1 MMSSSKTEQERKKD
15 MQKEMQKEVRRVHTK
30 SSLWKKIKTQ
40 RYLLLLLLP
49 GLIYY
54 AIFRYYPM
62 YGTIIAFKDFDFRK
76 GILGSD
82 WVGFKY
88 FKQFITGPYF
98 FRLVKNTFVISFLD
112 LIFSFPAPII
122 FAILLNEVRSRKYK
136 KVVQTVSYLPH
147 FISTVI
153 LVGLMK
159 TMFSPNG
166 GVVNNIIGA
175 FGAEP
180 INFFMEKSW
189 FRTLYIGSG
198 IWQGFGWG
206 SIIYLAAIAGI
217 DTQLYEAAH
226 IDGAGRFRCM
236 WNITLPSIRPT
247 IVIMLIMRLGRLLSV
262 GFEKIILMY
271 SPATYEVSD
280 VISSY
285 VYRYGILNA
294 NYSFGAA
301 VDLMN
306 SVVALVLI
314 AVTNK
319 ISQKLSDTSL
329 W

>member
-1 MMSSSKTEQERKKD
+1 M
-15 MQKEMQKEVRRVHTK
+15 RRVSTK
-30 SSLWKKIKTQ
+30 SNTWKQIKTQ

-62 YGTIIAFKDFDFRK
+62 YGTVIAFKDFDFRA

-82 WVGFKY
+82 WVGLKF
-88 FKQFITGPYF
+88 FKQFVTGPYF

-112 LIFSFPAPII
+112 LLFSFPAPII
-122 FAILLNEVRSRKYK
+122 FALLLNEVRAKKYK

-147 FISTVI
+147 FISVVI

-166 GVVNNIIGA
+166 GVINNIIEL
-175 FGAEP
+175 FGGES
-180 INFFMEKSW
+180 INFFMEKGW
-189 FRTLYIGSG
+189 FRPLYVGSG

-206 SIIYLAAIAGI
+206 SIIYLASIAGI

-280 VISSY
+280 VVSSY
-285 VYRYGILNA
+285 VYRYGILKA

-306 SVVALVLI
+306 SLVALVLI
-314 AVTNK
+314 VVTNK

>member
-1 MMSSSKTEQERKKD
+1 MQKD
-15 MQKEMQKEVRRVHTK
+15 MRRVHTK
-30 SSLWKKIKTQ
+30 SGLWKQIKSQ

-62 YGTIIAFKDFDFRK
+62 YGATIAFKKFDFRA
-76 GILGSD
+76 GIMGSE
-82 WVGFKY
+82 WVGLKY
-88 FKQFITGPYF
+88 FEQFVTGPYF
-98 FRLVKNTFVISFLD
+98 WRLVKNTFAISFLD

-122 FAILLNEVRSRKYK
+122 FAILLNEVRSKKYK

-166 GVVNNIIGA
+166 GVINNIIGM

-189 FRTLYIGSG
+189 FRTLYVGSG

-226 IDGAGRFRCM
+226 MDGAGRFRCM

-314 AVTNK
+314 VVTNM
-319 ISQKLSDTSL
+319 ISRKLSDTSL

>member
-1 MMSSSKTEQERKKD
+1 MQQASKQNA
-15 MQKEMQKEVRRVHTK
+15 
-30 SSLWKKIKTQ
+30 LWKKIKAQ

-54 AIFRYYPM
+54 VIFRYYPM
-62 YGTIIAFKDFDFRK
+62 YGATIAFKDFDFRA
-76 GILGSD
+76 GIADSE
-82 WVGFKY
+82 WVGLKY
-88 FKQFITGPYF
+88 FKQFIEGPYF
-98 FRLVKNTFVISFLD
+98 FRLVKNTFLISFYD

-122 FAILLNEVRSRKYK
+122 FALMLNEVRSKRYK

-147 FISTVI
+147 FISVVI

-166 GVVNNIIGA
+166 GVVNSIIEA
-175 FGAEP
+175 FGGEP

-189 FRTLYIGSG
+189 FRTLYVGSG

-206 SIIYLAAIAGI
+206 SIIYLATIAGI

-226 IDGAGRFRCM
+226 MDGAGRFRCM
-236 WNITLPSIRPT
+236 WNITLPCIKPT
-247 IVIMLIMRLGRLLSV
+247 IVIMLILRLGRLLSV

-285 VYRYGILNA
+285 VYRYGIMQA
-294 NYSFGAA
+294 NYSFGTA

-314 AVTNK
+314 VITNK
-319 ISQKLSDTSL
+319 ISQKVSETSL